1 MPDDIKLP
9 EPVALCRD
17 GALFWRG
24 DHAAHRGDSCD
35 LYSADQLRAVIS
47 AALASRPYKLPPM
60 PAVFQHMPPLP
71 PPFRAGGQQIADD
84 GNDKVF
90 CDLWERG
97 QVEAHARA
105 AVEADRAQQA
115 AEIERLRTDA
125 ERYRWLRS
133 LEWFAEA
140 EIGLE
145 IDGSAW
151 RVTFSSPAPFENANY
166 GPWLDAAIDAAIEAA
181 HGIPAP
187 KGGSES

>member
-1 MPDDIKLP
+1 MDDDIKLP
-9 EPVALCRD
+9 EPVAWRYVPS
-17 GALFWRG
+17 AVWRG
-24 DHAAHRGDSCD
+24 YAYTDLQAMAAEAEALGCNPEP
-35 LYSADQLRAVIS
+35 LYTADQLRAVIS

-105 AVEADRAQQA
+105 AVEANTAQRKPLTREQIAEACRPLYVSARA
-115 AEIERLRTDA
+115 AEMALPGDIDTARAIER
-125 ERYRWLRS
+125 
-133 LEWFAEA
+133 
-140 EIGLE
+140 
-145 IDGSAW
+145 
-151 RVTFSSPAPFENANY
+151 
-166 GPWLDAAIDAAIEAA
+166 A

-187 KGGSES
+187 KGGSDA